1 MIMKC
6 DIKNECIC
14 KKRDNKIWV
23 IKIKYI
29 RDMKMDNEKKV
40 LGRCII

>member
-1 MIMKC
+1 M
-6 DIKNECIC
+6 NVYV
-14 KKRDNKIWV
+14 KKEIINKIWV

>member
-1 MIMKC
+1 M
-6 DIKNECIC
+6 NVYV
-14 KKRDNKIWV
+14 KKEIINKIWV

-40 LGRCII
+40 LGRFII